1 MWTTKTMKILVI
13 DNLYQ
18 PSKAGVIANGAQ
30 KFTRNQMTLLS
41 EVAETFYITAKGSD
55 KQFKNQFILDGWF
68 DLSLETKAEKVKQTK
83 AVAEEIAKI
92 IKQVQPDVVLDSS
105 CKHMSSIWQDY
116 PTGIIFEHYHKSS
129 APLGPD
135 TPEKFEK
142 KNAYWVG
149 VSKWQAKHFNNYFH
163 DTISIHYIDEI
174 PSEIKP
180 AKDYG
185 IFVGR
190 WDGGKAPHVA
200 LKNYLKSGVG
210 YPVKCFIKFGGQ
222 EIPAKELENLQKD
235 PLLTFHID
243 APRQEILDAMSEA
256 RFGLGMGNESTGIVC
271 LEYATFGVPY
281 IVPGNKVVAE
291 MEHIPHE
298 ALYLCDRSSLYT
310 MTEQYAK
317 HVSDACCWSFE
328 DRKELSAKV
337 LDTYNKK
344 HFIDEHMRIIKQA
357 QEKYPKGFMNDL

>member
-1 MWTTKTMKILVI
+1 MKILVI

-18 PSKAGVIANGAQ
+18 PNKAGTLANGAQ

-41 EVAETFYITAKGSD
+41 EVAKTYYITAKGSD
-55 KQFKNQFILDGWF
+55 KQYENQFILDNFF
-68 DLSLETKAEKVKQTK
+68 DLSLEEKTDKVKQTK
-83 AVAEEIAKI
+83 KVAEEILKI

-105 CKHMSSIWQDY
+105 CKHMSSIWDQY

-135 TPEKFEK
+135 TPEKFSK
-142 KNAYWVG
+142 KKAYWVG
-149 VSKWQAKHFNNYFH
+149 VSKWQAKHFNNYFD

-174 PSEIKP
+174 PAEIKR
-180 AKDYG
+180 AERYG

-190 WDGGKAPHVA
+190 WDGGKSPHVA
-200 LKNYLKSGVG
+200 LKNYIKSGAG
-210 YPVKCFIKFGGQ
+210 LPVKCFIKFGGQ
-222 EIPAKELENLQKD
+222 EIPAKELENLQKE

-243 APRQEILDAMSEA
+243 APRQEILEAMSKA
-256 RFGLGMGNESTGIVC
+256 MFGLGMGNESTGIVC

-291 MEHIPHE
+291 MEHIPPE
-298 ALYLCDRSSLYT
+298 ALYLCDRSLDT
-310 MTEQYAK
+310 PMPEQYNK
-317 HVSDACCWSFE
+317 HVYTTRTWSMG
-328 DRKELSAKV
+328 DREWLSKKV
-337 LDTYNKK
+337 LDTYNKE
-344 HFIDEHMRIIKQA
+344 HFIKEHLRIIKQA

>member
-1 MWTTKTMKILVI
+1 MKILVI

-18 PSKAGVIANGAQ
+18 PNKAGVLANGAQ
-30 KFTRNQMTLLS
+30 KFTRNQMNLLS
-41 EVAETFYITAKGSD
+41 EVATTFYVTAKGSD
-55 KQFKNQFILDGWF
+55 KQYENQFILDNFF
-68 DLSLETKAEKVKQTK
+68 DLSLETKADKVKQTK
-83 AVAEEIAKI
+83 KVAEEIVKI
-92 IKQVQPDVVLDSS
+92 IKQVKPDVVLDSS

-135 TPEKFEK
+135 TPEKFSK
-142 KNAYWVG
+142 KQAYWVG

-163 DTISIHYIDEI
+163 DTISIHYIDEV
-174 PSEIKP
+174 PDTIKFP
-180 AKDYG
+180 EDYG

-200 LKNYLKSGVG
+200 LKNYLKSNVG

-222 EIPAKELENLQKD
+222 EIPAKELENLQKSH
-235 PLLTFHID
+235 LLEFHID
-243 APRQEILDAMSEA
+243 APRQEILDAMSKA

-298 ALYLCDRSSLYT
+298 ALYLCDRSMLT
-310 MTEQYAK
+310 PITDQYRN
-317 HVSDACCWSFE
+317 HVNDACSWSYE
-328 DRKELSAKV
+328 ERKALSAKV
-337 LDTYNKK
+337 IDTYNKE
-344 HFIDEHMRIIKQA
+344 HFINEHLRIIKAA
-357 QEKYPKGFMNDL
+357 QEKYPKGFLNDL

>member
-1 MWTTKTMKILVI
+1 MKILVI

-18 PSKAGVIANGAQ
+18 PNKAGALANGAQ

-41 EVAETFYITAKGSD
+41 EVATTYYITAKGSD
-55 KQFKNQFILDGWF
+55 KQFENQFILDNFF
-68 DLSLETKAEKVKQTK
+68 DLSLQEKSDKVKQTK
-83 AVAEEIAKI
+83 KVAEEISKI

-142 KNAYWVG
+142 KKAYWVG

-163 DTISIHYIDEI
+163 DTISIHYIDEV
-174 PSEIKP
+174 PSEIKQ
-180 AKDYG
+180 ASNYG

-200 LKNYLKSGVG
+200 LKNYIKSGAG
-210 YPVKCFIKFGGQ
+210 IPVKCFIKFGGQ
-222 EIPAKELENLQKD
+222 EIPAKELDNLRKE
-235 PLLTFHID
+235 PLLEFHID

-256 RFGLGMGNESTGIVC
+256 AFGLGMGNESTGIVC

-298 ALYLCDRSSLYT
+298 ALYLADRSKLEP
-310 MTEQYAK
+310 MPEQIAK
-317 HVSDACCWSFE
+317 HVADACCWSFE
-328 DRKELSAKV
+328 ERKELSKKV
-337 LDTYNKK
+337 LDTYNKE
-344 HFIDEHMRIIKQA
+344 HFINEHLRIIKQA
-357 QEKYPKGFMNDL
+357 QEKYPKGFLSDI

>member
-1 MWTTKTMKILVI
+1 MKILII

-18 PSKAGVIANGAQ
+18 PSKVGVIANGAQ

-41 EVAETFYITAKGSD
+41 EVADCYYITAKGSD
-55 KQFKNQFILDGWF
+55 KQFQNQFILDNWF
-68 DLSLETKAEKVKQTK
+68 DLSLAEKSDKIKQTK
-83 AVAEEIAKI
+83 KVSEEISKI

-105 CKHMSSIWQDY
+105 CKHMSSIWDEY

-142 KNAYWVG
+142 KKAYWVG

-163 DTISIHYIDEI
+163 DTISIHYIDEA
-174 PSEIKP
+174 PSEIKMG
-180 AKDYG
+180 KYYG

-190 WDGGKAPHVA
+190 WDGGKSPHVA
-200 LKNYLKSGVG
+200 LKNYLKSGIG

-222 EIPAKELENLQKD
+222 EIPAKELENLQKE

-243 APRQEILDAMSEA
+243 APRKEILDAMSEA

-271 LEYATFGVPY
+271 LEYAMFGVPY
-281 IVPGNKVVAE
+281 IVPGNKQVAE
-291 MEHIPHE
+291 MEHIPSE
-298 ALYLCDRSSLYT
+298 ALYLADRSLDIPIP
-310 MTEQYAK
+310 EQIAK
-317 HVSDACCWSFE
+317 HVADACRWSFTA
-328 DRKELSAKV
+328 RKELSQKV
-337 LDTYNKK
+337 IDTYNKE
-344 HFIDEHMRIIKQA
+344 HFINEHLRIIKQA
-357 QEKYPKGFMNDL
+357 QEKYPKGFLSDI